1 VVGVVVQALRKSRI
15 RKGDVVLVITG
26 RERGKSGK
34 VMSVDLTSGKVIVEK
49 LNIIK
54 RHTKPNQKVKQGG
67 ILEREAPLAISN
79 VMYVC
84 PVTQKPTRVGIR
96 RLEDGRRVRFSK
108 KSNET
113 FE

>member
-1 VVGVVVQALRKSRI
+1 MVGVVVQALRKSRI
-15 RKGDVVLVITG
+15 RKGDTVVVITG

-34 VMSVDLTSGKVIVEK
+34 VLSVDLTAGKVIVEK
-49 LNIIK
+49 LNVIK

-84 PVTQKPTRVGIR
+84 PVTQKPTRMGIR
-96 RLEDGRRVRFSK
+96 RLEDGRRTRFSK